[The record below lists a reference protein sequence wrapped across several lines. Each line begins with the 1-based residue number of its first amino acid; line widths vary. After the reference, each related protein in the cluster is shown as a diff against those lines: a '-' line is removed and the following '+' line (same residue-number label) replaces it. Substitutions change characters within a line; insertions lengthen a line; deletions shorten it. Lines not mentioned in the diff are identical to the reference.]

1 MSYVHV
7 VEVKWVHD
15 LSYLLYRICFVV
27 DANGAVTFIKW
38 DVCVVV
44 GKVKVG
50 WDVACALGSETEEG

>member
-1 MSYVHV
+1 MGNGGGC
-7 VEVKWVHD
+7 VEFGTCD
-15 LSYLLYRICFVV
+15 FVV